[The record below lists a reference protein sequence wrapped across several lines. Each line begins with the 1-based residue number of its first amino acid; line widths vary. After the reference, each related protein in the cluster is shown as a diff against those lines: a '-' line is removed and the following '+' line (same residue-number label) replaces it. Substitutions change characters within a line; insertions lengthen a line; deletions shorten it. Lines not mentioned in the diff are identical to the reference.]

1 MTMHVATRERL
12 VLERLRETYELQGY
26 EFFIKPLPQMLPA
39 FLGGFQPDAI
49 ALKPGDNHIVEV
61 KFGRR
66 AGEDRRLETLAALI
80 AGQTD
85 WQLKVFFEGEHPQ
98 DSLRFMPPTRSQ
110 IESEIEEAAQ
120 LVQAGHPK
128 AALLLAWSVLEALAR
143 ARATQDGTLSQRLF
157 SPAQTVQSLEMAGV
171 IDRKTGQ
178 ELRTLAQ
185 MRNLAAHGDLATEIG
200 SEAVDDLLGLLR
212 SLPGR
217 VFADQTA
224 AAG

>member
-1 MTMHVATRERL
+1 MTVDVATRERL

-26 EFFIKPLPQMLPA
+26 EFFIEPLPQLLPA

-66 AGEDRRLETLAALI
+66 VGEDRRLETLAKLI
-80 AGQTD
+80 AGQPD
-85 WQLKVFFEGEHPQ
+85 WQLKAFFEGEQPQ

-143 ARATQDGTLSQRLF
+143 ARATRDGTLSQRLL

-178 ELRTLAQ
+178 ELRALAQ
-185 MRNLAAHGDLATEIG
+185 LRNLAAHGDLATGIG

-212 SLPGR
+212 GLSGT
-217 VFADQTA
+217 VFADQTTA
-224 AAG
+224 VG